1 MSQPDFA
8 GAIEHALRR
17 LERELA
23 PELIYHSAYHTRDD
37 VLPAVERLA
46 ALEHISDEPLA
57 LLRTAAAFHDIGF
70 IEQVLDHEMIGIRMA
85 AEALP
90 RFGFSAAQIRQIGGM
105 IRATK
110 LPQTPETLLEQIVAD
125 ADLDVLGRDDF
136 MRRNAD
142 LRAELAA
149 RGRHATDVEW
159 FGGQLRFLQSHTYF
173 TEAAKRTRAATKQ
186 RNLELLAERLN
197 QAAATPAS

>member
-1 MSQPDFA
+1 MKEPEFDCA
-8 GAIEHALRR
+8 RDYALGR

-23 PELIYHSAYHTRDD
+23 PDLIYHSVRHTRDD

-46 ALEHISDEPLA
+46 ALEHISGEPLA
-57 LLRTAAAFHDIGF
+57 LVRTAAAFHDIGF
-70 IEQVLDHEMIGIRMA
+70 IEQVLDHEVIGIRMA

-90 RFGFSAAQIRQIGGM
+90 RFGFSEAQIRQIGGM

-110 LPQTPETLLEQIVAD
+110 LPQTPQTLLEQIVAD

-149 RGRHATDVEW
+149 RGQHVTDVEW
-159 FGGQLRFLQSHTYF
+159 FGGQLRFLRSHTYF
-173 TEAAKRTRAATKQ
+173 TEGAERTRAATKQ
-186 RNLELLAERLN
+186 RNLELLAERLK
-197 QAAATPAS
+197 QAAAMPAS

>member
-8 GAIEHALRR
+8 GAIQHALRR

-23 PELIYHSAYHTRDD
+23 PDLIYHSVRHTRDD
-37 VLPAVERLA
+37 VLPAAERLA
-46 ALEHISDEPLA
+46 ALEHISGEPLA
-57 LLRTAAAFHDIGF
+57 LLRTGAAFHDIGF

-110 LPQTPETLLEQIVAD
+110 LPQTPGTLLEQILAD
-125 ADLDVLGRDDF
+125 ADLDVFGRDDF
-136 MRRNAD
+136 FGRNAD

-149 RGRHATDVEW
+149 HGQGVTDAEW
-159 FGGQLRFLQSHTYF
+159 LGSQVKFLRAHHYF
-173 TEAAKRTRAATKQ
+173 TAAAQRTRGATKQ
-186 RNLELLAERLN
+186 RNLELLAERLKEV
-197 QAAATPAS
+197 AVAPAN